1 MEAQKLKGLEAS
13 LPHFL
18 CDKEEQKLSG
28 EIK

>member
-13 LPHFL
+13 LTRFL
-18 CDKEEQKLSG
+18 CDKGEQNLSG